1 MEKGHSEQKSED
13 YLMKMNL
20 DTPLDFIRPIQNKLC
35 IKNDELS
42 SQPKFQDILTEQ
54 KIAEEVGTYG
64 KLFDVSGYM
73 LDSKRSYKALQRT
86 VNKNNSSTSAPNT
99 MNVTF
104 TKSYGTLEAPYLTI
118 ETQRPQKSEEMF
130 LTNKNYSKSILN
142 QTKYH

>member
-1 MEKGHSEQKSED
+1 MEKGYFEQKSED
-13 YLMKMNL
+13 YLMKMNI
-20 DTPLDFIRPIQNKLC
+20 DTPLDFIRPLQNKLC

-73 LDSKRSYKALQRT
+73 QDSKRSYKALQRT
-86 VNKNNSSTSAPNT
+86 VNKNNSSTSAANT
-99 MNVTF
+99 MNITF
-104 TKSYGTLEAPYLTI
+104 TKSCGTLEPQFLSI

-130 LTNKNYSKSILN
+130 LSNKNYSKSILN